1 MFRNS
6 PPRARWNEKAA
17 VAIWFFYIIIII
29 IIIIIIKS
37 ISKARPIE
45 QLVTD
50 LVHKKRQS

>member
-1 MFRNS
+1 MFRNC

-17 VAIWFFYIIIII
+17 VAIWFFYIIII